1 MPQDTDVAF
10 LDTLLAS
17 DILPDYVIRWG
28 IRRLL
33 RQRQEEVRAS
43 SPAERQ
49 KNVAQFA
56 QKLRSLP
63 VAVETKAA
71 NEQHYEVPAAFYKLC
86 LGPRLKYS
94 SCYYES
100 GRESLAEAEVAMLS
114 LTCQRAE
121 LANGQE
127 ILELGCGWGSL
138 TLWMAEKY
146 PQSQITGV
154 SNSASQKVFIESEC
168 QRRGL
173 NNVRIITCDMNQFT
187 TEAGRYD
194 RVVSVEMFEHM
205 KNWAELLRRISA
217 WLKPQGKLFF
227 HVFTHRDS
235 AYHFESKDG
244 TDWMSRHF
252 FTGGIMP
259 SNDLPTYFQDD
270 LKLET
275 QWEVEGRHY
284 GQTAEHWLQNTDQY
298 RREILEIF
306 GECYG
311 ANQAKKWLA
320 YWRIFF
326 MACAELWNF
335 RGGSEWMVCHYR
347 MTKK

>member
-1 MPQDTDVAF
+1 MAI
-10 LDTLLAS
+10 LDTLLAK
-17 DILPDYVIRWG
+17 DILPDSIIRWG

-33 RQRQEEVRAS
+33 RQRLKEVRATTS
-43 SPAERQ
+43 AERH
-49 KNVAQFA
+49 KNVAQFS
-56 QKLRSLP
+56 QTLRELP
-63 VAVETKAA
+63 VAIETKAA
-71 NEQHYEVPAAFYKLC
+71 NEQHYEVPAAFYQLS
-86 LGPRLKYS
+86 LGPRHKYS
-94 SCYYES
+94 SCFYQT
-100 GRESLAEAEVAMLS
+100 GRETLAEAEVAMLT

-138 TLWMAEKY
+138 TLWMAEQY
-146 PQSQITGV
+146 PESQITGV
-154 SNSASQKVFIESEC
+154 SNSASQKAFIESEC
-168 QRRGL
+168 FRRGL
-173 NNVRIITCDMNQFT
+173 KNVRIITCDMNQFT

-227 HVFTHRDS
+227 HVFTHRDC

-259 SNDLPTYFQDD
+259 SNDLPSYFQDD

-275 QWEVEGRHY
+275 HWEVEGRHY
-284 GQTAEHWLQNTDQY
+284 GQTAEHWLQNTDQN
-298 RREILEIF
+298 RAAILEIF
-306 GECYG
+306 RQCYG
-311 ANQAKKWLA
+311 TNQAKKWFA